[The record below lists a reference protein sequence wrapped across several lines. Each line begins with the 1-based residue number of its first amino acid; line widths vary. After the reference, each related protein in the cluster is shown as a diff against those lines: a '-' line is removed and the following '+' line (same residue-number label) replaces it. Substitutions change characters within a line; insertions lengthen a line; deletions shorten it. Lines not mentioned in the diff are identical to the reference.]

1 MEHDECSPQAGS
13 FPWVLYARQRASPKA
28 ASVRCDEESRVS
40 VPSEGR
46 ASHDGR
52 GGPSAIHARSRSGLS
67 AWVRLVRPIQ
77 WSKNAIVFAAIVFSR
92 QFTHGEAL
100 LHAVLAFIAF
110 CAISSTIYIF
120 NDWRDI
126 ERDRHHPT
134 KRARPLASGAIQP
147 KAALILAVVLATGGC
162 AIAAFVSWE
171 LLAVCV
177 GYLAMMVMYSV
188 SWKHVVILDVFII
201 AAGFILRAVAGAAA
215 VGVAVSS
222 WLLLC
227 TFFLSLFLGFCKR
240 RNEIATLVGDAEA
253 HRPSLRG
260 YSIPV
265 LDQFIALTAASTLMA
280 YSMYTFVSAFV
291 PRDDSMMLTIPFVAF
306 AVARYLFLVY
316 GRNLGGSPESVLLKD
331 KPLFLAI
338 FGWGVTV
345 LVILANQM

>member
-1 MEHDECSPQAGS
+1 MRAG
-13 FPWVLYARQRASPKA
+13 RGPKA
-28 ASVRCDEESRVS
+28 W
-40 VPSEGR
+40 
-46 ASHDGR
+46 
-52 GGPSAIHARSRSGLS
+52 I
-67 AWVRLVRPIQ
+67 RLLRPIQ
-77 WSKNAIVFAAIVFSR
+77 WSKNAIVFAALVFARMFDQPGAILDS
-92 QFTHGEAL
+92 
-100 LHAVLAFIAF
+100 VLAFVAF

-134 KRARPLASGAIQP
+134 KRARPLASGAIDP
-147 KAALILAVVLATGGC
+147 RSALAVAALLAVGGC
-162 AIAAFVSWE
+162 AIAAWVSWQ
-171 LLAVCV
+171 LLAVCL
-177 GYLAMMVMYSV
+177 GYLAVMVMYSL

-201 AAGFILRAVAGAAA
+201 AGGFILRAVAGAAA

-331 KPLFLAI
+331 KPLFLSIA
-338 FGWGVTV
+338 GWGITV
-345 LVILANQM
+345 LAILANQM

>member
-1 MEHDECSPQAGS
+1 M
-13 FPWVLYARQRASPKA
+13 VL
-28 ASVRCDEESRVS
+28 
-40 VPSEGR
+40 PSE
-46 ASHDGR
+46 
-52 GGPSAIHARSRSGLS
+52 ARSSQDESGGTTEVHVRAGGGLK
-67 AWVRLVRPIQ
+67 AWVRLLRPIQ
-77 WSKNAIVFAAIVFSR
+77 WTKNAIVFAALVFAR
-92 QFTHGEAL
+92 LFDKPEAVVDS
-100 LHAVLAFIAF
+100 VLAFIAF

-134 KRARPLASGAIQP
+134 KRARPLASGVIAPQ
-147 KAALILAVVLATGGC
+147 AALVVAAVLAVGGC
-162 AIAAFVSWE
+162 AIAAFVSWK
-171 LLAVCV
+171 LLAVCLA
-177 GYLAMMVMYSV
+177 YLAMMVMYSV
-188 SWKHVVILDVFII
+188 SWKHIVILDVFII
-201 AAGFILRAVAGAAA
+201 AGGFILRAVAGAAA

-240 RNEIATLVGDAEA
+240 RNEISTLVGDAEA

-291 PRDDSMMLTIPFVAF
+291 PQDDSMMLTIPFVAF

-331 KPLFLAI
+331 RPLFLSI
-338 FGWGVTV
+338 FGWGITV
-345 LVILANQM
+345 LAILVNQM